1 MAARPLNDIDRAD
14 AEAAG
19 AFETN
24 VAIAM
29 RLRDYADLLE
39 QQGEDGFRQRAYR
52 RAGETLEKLDRPVT
66 AILDEEG
73 REGLIALPGVGKA
86 IAGAIVEMVKAG
98 RWSQLDRLKGEMTPD
113 RLFQTLPGVGPELA
127 KRFAED
133 MDLETLEELETAL
146 HDPDVKIEGIGPRRR
161 AILTA
166 LIAERLGHPLRRAM
180 REDAPR
186 PPVELLLKVDALYR
200 ERAAKGDLRRIAPKR
215 FNPAGE
221 AWLPILHVRHD
232 DWHFTVL
239 YSNTQRAHE
248 LGKTG
253 DWVVIYHHR
262 DGSAEARSTVVTETH
277 GPLTGKRV
285 VRGRETE
292 CADVAT

>member
-1 MAARPLNDIDRAD
+1 MDSTGA
-14 AEAAG
+14 AEAQG
-19 AFETN
+19 AFTGN

-52 RAGETLEKLDRPVT
+52 RAADTLEDLDRPVA
-66 AILDEEG
+66 AILEEEG
-73 REGLIALPGVGKA
+73 RDGLIALPGVGKA

-98 RWSQLDRLKGEMTPD
+98 RWSQLERLQGETTPEK
-113 RLFQTLPGVGPELA
+113 LFQTLPGVGPELA
-127 KRFAED
+127 KRFAEE
-133 MDLETLEELETAL
+133 MDLETLEELEAAL
-146 HDPDVKIEGIGPRRR
+146 HDPQVKIAGIGTRRR

-180 REDAPR
+180 REEAPL
-186 PPVELLLKVDALYR
+186 PPVQLLLEVDALYR
-200 ERAAKGDLRRIAPKR
+200 DRAAKDQLRKIAPKR

-221 AWLPILHVRHD
+221 AWLPIMHARHD

-239 YSNTQRAHE
+239 FSNTQRAHD
-248 LGKTG
+248 LGKTD

-277 GPLTGKRV
+277 GALAGKRV
-285 VRGRETE
+285 VRGREAE
-292 CADVAT
+292 CADAAA

>member
-1 MAARPLNDIDRAD
+1 MAAKPLNDIDRAD
-14 AEAAG
+14 AETPG
-19 AFETN
+19 SFETN
-24 VAIAM
+24 IAIAM

-52 RAGETLEKLDRPVT
+52 RAAETLEGLDRPVA
-66 AILDEEG
+66 AILEEEG
-73 REGLIALPGVGKA
+73 RDGLIALPGIGKA

-133 MDLETLEELETAL
+133 MDLETLEELETEL

-166 LIAERLGHPLRRAM
+166 MIAERLGHPLRRAM
-180 REDAPR
+180 RDDTPR

-200 ERAAKGDLRRIAPKR
+200 ERVARGELRKIAPRR
-215 FNPAGE
+215 FNPTGE
-221 AWLPILHVRHD
+221 AWLPILHARHD

-248 LGKTG
+248 LKKTD

-262 DGSAEARSTVVTETH
+262 DTSAEARSTVVTETH
-277 GPLTGKRV
+277 GPLSGKRV
-285 VRGRETE
+285 VRGREAE
-292 CADVAT
+292 CAALAA

>member
-1 MAARPLNDIDRAD
+1 MDSTGA
-14 AEAAG
+14 AEAQG
-19 AFETN
+19 AFTGN

-52 RAGETLEKLDRPVT
+52 RAADTLEGLDRPVA
-66 AILDEEG
+66 AILEEEG
-73 REGLIALPGVGKA
+73 RDGLIALPGVGKA

-98 RWSQLDRLKGEMTPD
+98 RWSQLERLQGETTPEK
-113 RLFQTLPGVGPELA
+113 LFQTLPGVGPELA
-127 KRFAED
+127 KRFAEE
-133 MDLETLEELETAL
+133 MDLETLEELEAAL
-146 HDPDVKIEGIGPRRR
+146 HDPQMTIPGIGPRRR

-180 REDAPR
+180 REEAPL
-186 PPVELLLKVDALYR
+186 PPVQLLLEVDALYR
-200 ERAAKGDLRRIAPKR
+200 DRAARDQLRKIAPKR

-221 AWLPILHVRHD
+221 AWLPIMHARHD
-232 DWHFTVL
+232 DWHFTAL
-239 YSNTQRAHE
+239 FSNTQRAHD
-248 LGKTG
+248 LGKTD

-277 GPLTGKRV
+277 HALAGKRV
-285 VRGRETE
+285 VRGREAE
-292 CADVAT
+292 CETVSDLRNAGV